1 MNWILVLERIPGEL
15 SVLIFDPP
23 LHHKMTWKLN
33 RLDAIPM
40 ESLIKSICTTTDL
53 VQTTDLV
60 FSTLYWTPPT
70 LFQSIA
76 HLERNCGHNL
86 WLTKS
91 KWSHQRGE
99 NLMGVAGHLVTSTYF
114 SNGLQQ
120 VPCASTTSQRPK
132 NLFWIC
138 EGYLKDWSH
147 WWNVKKNL
155 GCHLQVPSLLFFSHI
170 PPLDLAL
177 LLHLQ
182 RLIQWRISILF
193 SKTASSLLLSA
204 SFSSIRTVSGTE
216 LAILA
221 MLSFNLQ
228 EFSFSPY
235 FGCLGSSFGP
245 HLIIRAPIYK
255 ISIHYLIA
263 HKSVLW
269 SNIFVPLKLGPIKFS
284 IWQSLLVCNACS
296 QDSWALNWRN
306 NLFSPESQIWMNF
319 RKNSKRHLTPPLFRK
334 TMLRFF
340 SEDTKICNEI
350 FRIGVTPPPFPENS
364 EKKRVCFEH

>member
-1 MNWILVLERIPGEL
+1 
-15 SVLIFDPP
+15 
-23 LHHKMTWKLN
+23 
-33 RLDAIPM
+33 M

-170 PPLDLAL
+170 PPLDLQHAL

-182 RLIQWRISILF
+182 RLLQWRISILF

-221 MLSFNLQ
+221 ILSFNLQ

-269 SNIFVPLKLGPIKFS
+269 SNIFVPLKLGPINFNMAESACLQCFWQMTQMSDKCLLCKYWKTQIS
-284 IWQSLLVCNACS
+284 GQTQTIWVRWDLCERRVMKCPSETFQSEEYWPGS
-296 QDSWALNWRN
+296 GRSRST
-306 NLFSPESQIWMNF
+306 SP
-319 RKNSKRHLTPPLFRK
+319 
-334 TMLRFF
+334 
-340 SEDTKICNEI
+340 
-350 FRIGVTPPPFPENS
+350 
-364 EKKRVCFEH
+364 

>member
-91 KWSHQRGE
+91 KWSHQKGE
-99 NLMGVAGHLVTSTYF
+99 NFMGVAGHLVTSTYF
-114 SNGLQQ
+114 INGLQQ

-170 PPLDLAL
+170 PPLDLQHAL

-182 RLIQWRISILF
+182 RLLQWRISILF

-245 HLIIRAPIYK
+245 HFIIRAPIYK

-296 QDSWALNWRN
+296 Q
-306 NLFSPESQIWMNF
+306 
-319 RKNSKRHLTPPLFRK
+319 
-334 TMLRFF
+334 
-340 SEDTKICNEI
+340 EDTQICKE
-350 FRIGVTPPPFPENS
+350 F
-364 EKKRVCFEH
+364 FE

>member
-1 MNWILVLERIPGEL
+1 MVIRGCMWIEYWFWKEYLVNYLFSSLIPH
-15 SVLIFDPP
+15 F
-23 LHHKMTWKLN
+23 HHKMTWKLN

-114 SNGLQQ
+114 INGLQQ

-170 PPLDLAL
+170 PPLDLQHAL

-182 RLIQWRISILF
+182 RLLQWRISILF

-245 HLIIRAPIYK
+245 HFIIRAPIYK

-269 SNIFVPLKLGPIKFS
+269 SNIFVPLKLGPIKVS
-284 IWQSLLVCNACS
+284 IWQSLLVCNPCS

-340 SEDTKICNEI
+340 SEDTQICNN
-350 FRIGVTPPPFPENS
+350 FF
-364 EKKRVCFEH
+364 